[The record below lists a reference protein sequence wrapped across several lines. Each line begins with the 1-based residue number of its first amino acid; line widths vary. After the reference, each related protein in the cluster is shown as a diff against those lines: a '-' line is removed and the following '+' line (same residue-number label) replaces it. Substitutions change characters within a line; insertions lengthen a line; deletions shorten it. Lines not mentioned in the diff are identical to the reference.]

1 MVIITDVV
9 QCLII
14 ISGVCYV
21 AYLSIFGSVLGSAS
35 DILEFAG
42 DSDRL
47 NWFGRDESLL
57 KNMSFYVKE
66 GSLSLFLPT
75 LFIIFIRSTGQENI
89 QRLLAVRGGAKNA
102 RKAHVIVN
110 SQKNTDLENTLIYFY
125 FLIWLLRKLFIYFY
139 NTNFICRL
147 IPAIFSVSKTSHMLA
162 YTCCS
167 IRSADEAP
175 FYQKSAGQRK

>member
-1 MVIITDVV
+1 M
-9 QCLII
+9 
-14 ISGVCYV
+14 
-21 AYLSIFGSVLGSAS
+21 SIFGSVLGSVS

-42 DSDRL
+42 DSSRL

-110 SQKNTDLENTLIYFY
+110 SQKKHTDLENNLIYHYVVFASM
-125 FLIWLLRKLFIYFY
+125 LRLGVYLFIYSF
-139 NTNFICRL
+139 
-147 IPAIFSVSKTSHMLA
+147 
-162 YTCCS
+162 
-167 IRSADEAP
+167 
-175 FYQKSAGQRK
+175 